1 MGLSFFTRNPKITSS
16 GHAHDHVT
24 GKEKAYKRL
33 FLSLFAHTALLNDR
47 NLIFYLPMH
56 RFETF
61 LENSIFTGHLKFRNC
76 YSFLRK
82 A

>member
-1 MGLSFFTRNPKITSS
+1 MFDDMRVISCVWTTSS

-33 FLSLFAHTALLNDR
+33 FLNLFAQTALLNDR
-47 NLIFYLPMH
+47 NLIFYLLMH

-61 LENSIFTGHLKFRNC
+61 LENPIFAGTFEIFEIAIA
-76 YSFLRK
+76 S
-82 A
+82 